1 MLWTLRSFWQPP
13 NNLPDIIDLTT
24 EGTTM
29 EKKTQNELQRKLA
42 QGIKHEGA
50 DFFILVEK
58 LVRAKKLDRD
68 RADVLIIRHYV

>member
-1 MLWTLRSFWQPP
+1 
-13 NNLPDIIDLTT
+13 
-24 EGTTM
+24 M
-29 EKKTQNELQRKLA
+29 EKKTQNELQKKLA